1 MTTFGTKNKGNTNVK
16 GGDLC
21 HSVSQALGVLV
32 RKQKKGEMTKKWW
45 KGC

>member
-1 MTTFGTKNKGNTNVK
+1 MTTFGTKRKGNTNVK

-32 RKQKKGEMTKKWW
+32 RKQEKGEMTKKWW